1 MSCSYGSCSER
12 ADFYCGWC
20 KGYRIELC
28 KRHSSEH
35 CAETGQHKL
44 SKLYCLVEEN
54 QKGNLLEIMSHKLAS
69 LIDLKS
75 KVLSITNNLVKYI
88 YQQGQKSLDLIQE
101 AQNELY
107 QHIKSLN
114 ISNEILQTTYENL
127 TKLEGLEFILDTA
140 LLDYSSISTEI
151 EGFYSK
157 NFLSSI
163 KSQHPDTKNYTTII
177 SYFARNSKNL
187 ITFNVANSKYESV
200 AIDIE
205 KPMGNCAGWCLLPEK
220 KVFYYG
226 GQKNALY
233 APLDICCIID
243 PETNK
248 LEMKRRGPIKLYNI
262 GLCSYFDDNV
272 YMFGGLTNLGLI
284 VANSYKYSIVN
295 DTWAD
300 IAPLPSPSG
309 FNSSALVSGNIMITG
324 KMFTLLMYNPQTN
337 TYLEKIS
344 KAEYSKFLLPYGYKF
359 FLFCKRV
366 LIEGD
371 LVSSK
376 YVNKKTIISD
386 DSTLKCY
393 PVLHLSWIYFELSD
407 GNLYRLHTRT
417 KEIENMGR
425 INASD

>member
-1 MSCSYGSCSER
+1 MPCSYGSCSER
-12 ADFYCGWC
+12 PDFYCTC
-20 KGYRIELC
+20 KGYRIEVC
-28 KRHSSEH
+28 KGHSGEH
-35 CAETGQHKL
+35 CAEPGQHKL
-44 SKLYCLVEEN
+44 SKLYSLIEEN
-54 QKGNLLEIMSHKLAS
+54 QKGILLEIMSQKLTS
-69 LIDLKS
+69 FIDLKS

-127 TKLEGLEFILDTA
+127 MKLEGLEFILDTA

-151 EGFYSK
+151 ENFYSK

-163 KSQHPDTKNYTTII
+163 KIQHPDTKNYTTII

-187 ITFNVANSKYESV
+187 ITFNVATSNYESV
-200 AIDIE
+200 IIDIE

-233 APLDICCIID
+233 APLDTCCIID

-248 LEMKRRGPIKLYNI
+248 LEMKKKGPIKLYNI
-262 GLCSYFDDNV
+262 GLCSYFEDNV
-272 YMFGGLTNLGLI
+272 YMFGGLTNLGCI
-284 VANSYKYSIVN
+284 VANSYKFSIEN
-295 DTWAD
+295 DTWTS
-300 IAPLPSPSG
+300 IAPLPYPSG
-309 FNSSALVSGNIMITG
+309 FISSALVSGNIMITG

-337 TYLEKIS
+337 TYLDKVS
-344 KAEYSKFLLPYGYKF
+344 KAEYNKFMLPYGYKF
-359 FLFCKRV
+359 FLFCKRI

-371 LVSSK
+371 LVSCE
-376 YVNKKTIISD
+376 YINKKTIIPE
-386 DSTLKCY
+386 DSMLKCY
-393 PVLHLSWIYFELSD
+393 PVLHLSWIYFVLNDE
-407 GNLYRLHTRT
+407 NLYRLNVRN
-417 KEIENMGR
+417 KEIENLGR
-425 INASD
+425 LKGSE